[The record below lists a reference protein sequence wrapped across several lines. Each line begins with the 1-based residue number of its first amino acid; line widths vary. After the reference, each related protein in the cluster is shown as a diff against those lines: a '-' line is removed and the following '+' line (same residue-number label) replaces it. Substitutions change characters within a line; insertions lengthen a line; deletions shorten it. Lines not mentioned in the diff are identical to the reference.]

1 MDGKYPLKLL
11 PIKLEQIGDTNTSE
25 VFKNSADITTVT
37 TFLEHIVTRAMPAP
51 DRVREAAT
59 RLGQRAMAHAMQQ
72 DIRAMAEPN
81 YYDRMPT
88 RPYRN
93 MRGGHEGHV
102 SRIVDLDE

>member
-1 MDGKYPLKLL
+1 M
-11 PIKLEQIGDTNTSE
+11 SE
-25 VFKNSADITTVT
+25 VSKNLADIATVS
-37 TFLEHIVTRAMPAP
+37 TFLDQTTEVPAP

-59 RLGQRAMAHAMQQ
+59 QLGQRAMAHAMQQ
-72 DIRAMAEPN
+72 NIRAMAEPK

-93 MRGGHEGHV
+93 MRSGHERHV